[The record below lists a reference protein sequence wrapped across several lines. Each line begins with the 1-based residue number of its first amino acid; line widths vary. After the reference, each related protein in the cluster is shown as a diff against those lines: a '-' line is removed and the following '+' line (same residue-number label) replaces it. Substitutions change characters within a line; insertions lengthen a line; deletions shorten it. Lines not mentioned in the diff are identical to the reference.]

1 MAGGD
6 PGMTADV
13 TIGELSRGL
22 TLLREEQRSGLDSLQ
37 RKLDSLV
44 SSSIFDSERARVD
57 EKFSILA
64 QDLMEERQTRAKQ
77 DEMFETKIQKVA
89 DDAQKSID
97 KLVATQRWIV
107 VSILIPVGLF
117 LGNLWLNLKG

>member
-1 MAGGD
+1 
-6 PGMTADV
+6 MTADV
-13 TIGELSRGL
+13 TIGELARGL

-117 LGNLWLNLKG
+117 LGNLWLNLNG